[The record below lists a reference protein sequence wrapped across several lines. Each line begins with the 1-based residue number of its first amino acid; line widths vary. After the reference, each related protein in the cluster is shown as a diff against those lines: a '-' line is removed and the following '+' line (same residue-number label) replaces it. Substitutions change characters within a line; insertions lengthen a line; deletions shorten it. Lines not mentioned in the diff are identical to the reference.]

1 MNKSDITILGDYIEQ
16 ECVDFEGSLSFSIK
30 AAYIE
35 KGKLWKSKDIT
46 AEFLGNFWKNM
57 LDKDVIKSTVHFV
70 CAELMENAVYHS
82 VTSDYI
88 IKIQLCFSLD
98 ELLIYVKNSTQTE
111 HIEDFKKFIL
121 LVLEAENLQ
130 KLFIQRM
137 KAAKKSGIKRSQVG
151 LITIIKDR
159 GAKLSWKL
167 EQGPE
172 LTSITTL
179 ARISLKGKD
188 TKNEN

>member
-1 MNKSDITILGDYIEQ
+1 MNEPDVKILGDYIDQ
-16 ECVDFEGSLSFSIK
+16 KCVDFEGSLMFTIK

-35 KGKLWKSKDIT
+35 KGRLWKSKDIT

-57 LDKDVIKSTVHFV
+57 LDNDDIKSTLHFI

-82 VTSDYI
+82 VTSDYMV
-88 IKIQLCFSLD
+88 KIQLCFRLD
-98 ELLIYVKNSTQTE
+98 ELLVYVKNSTETK
-111 HIEDFKKFIL
+111 HIENFKQFIL
-121 LVLEAENLQ
+121 SVLEAENLR
-130 KLFIQRM
+130 KLFVQRM
-137 KAAKKSGIKRSQVG
+137 KAAKKTGIKRSQLG

-159 GAKLSWKL
+159 GASLSWKF

-179 ARISLKGKD
+179 ARISLKGKVQ
-188 TKNEN
+188 KNEN